1 MKPSI
6 YIRTFSAVVAAAL
19 MALPAFA
26 QDKEKKEADKKPDD
40 GAMMAM
46 MMELAK
52 PGDNHKLVGE
62 GAGNWSYKVKA
73 WMSPDAPPSEGS
85 GTSLGRSILG
95 GRYLVTDHTGKFQM
109 PGPDGKMMDMD
120 FKGMA
125 LEGYDNVK
133 KKFVASWV
141 DNMGTGI
148 MNSEG
153 TYDASTK
160 TLTYTSEY
168 EPMPGMKMKV
178 RQVMKFTDK
187 DHRSMEFF
195 EVRGDKEVKTMEI
208 TYLRKG

>member
-52 PGDNHKLVGE
+52 PGDNHKLLGE

-73 WMSPDAPPSEGS
+73 WMSLDAPPSEGS
-85 GTSLGRSILG
+85 GTSVGRSVLG
-95 GRYLVTDHTGKFQM
+95 GRYLVTDHMGKFQM

-208 TYLRKG
+208 NYLRKG

>member
-1 MKPSI
+1 MKLNISF
-6 YIRTFSAVVAAAL
+6 RTLNAVIASAVI
-19 MALPAFA
+19 ALPSLA
-26 QDKEKKEADKKPDD
+26 QEKEKKEADKKPDE

-52 PGDNHKLVGE
+52 PGDNHKLINE

-85 GTSLGRSILG
+85 GTSVGRSVLG
-95 GRYLVTDHTGKFQM
+95 GRFLVTDHTGKFQM

-153 TYDASTK
+153 TYDSATK

-178 RQVMKFTDK
+178 RQVMKFTDN
-187 DHRSMEFF
+187 DHRTMEFF

-208 TYLRKG
+208 SYLRKG